1 MNARQT
7 ELAVARLVREL
18 PAELTRMGYSRE
30 TCILHT
36 RYAVDAL
43 RELGVRARPL
53 AARVMVG
60 NAEWRRIAEELG
72 HWPQHIE
79 WTPETWC
86 IGIGFGPDPRKER
99 PGYDAHVIAVVN
111 ERWALDLTIDQ
122 ASRPQHGINLS
133 PHYWPVTPAFLR
145 GDQPAQ
151 FRRQRHRRSH
161 VHYDAMPDDRGFL
174 SVPTGV
180 WRCRRRDRR
189 APGEQGG
196 SMKLRV
202 TLTAE
207 VEVPEEFMSTGS

>member
-18 PAELTRMGYSRE
+18 PAELTRMGYARK

-43 RELGVRARPL
+43 RILGVRARPM

-60 NAEWRRIAEELG
+60 NAEWRRIAQEVG

-86 IGIGFGPDPRKER
+86 L
-99 PGYDAHVIAVVN
+99 AIAD
-111 ERWALDLTIDQ
+111 ERWGVDLTIDQ

-145 GDQPAQ
+145 GEEPAQ
-151 FRRQRHRRSH
+151 FLVNGESH
-161 VHYDAMPDDRGFL
+161 VHYDAMPADRGFL
-174 SVPTGV
+174 LVPD
-180 WRCRRRDRR
+180 WRLARRDGVAARMADELR
-189 APGEQGG
+189 A
-196 SMKLRV
+196 V
-202 TLTAE
+202 AA
-207 VEVPEEFMSTGS
+207 

>member
-18 PAELTRMGYSRE
+18 PAELTRMGYARK

-43 RELGVRARPL
+43 RILGVRARPM

-60 NAEWRRIAEELG
+60 NAEWRRIAQEVG

-86 IGIGFGPDPRKER
+86 LGIGFGPDPREER
-99 PGYDAHVIAVVN
+99 PGYNAHVIAIAD
-111 ERWALDLTIDQ
+111 ERWGVDLTIDQ

-145 GDQPAQ
+145 GEEPAQ
-151 FRRQRHRRSH
+151 FLVNGESH
-161 VHYDAMPDDRGFL
+161 VHYDAMPADRGFL
-174 SVPTGV
+174 LVPD
-180 WRCRRRDRR
+180 WRLARRDGVAARMADELR
-189 APGEQGG
+189 A
-196 SMKLRV
+196 V
-202 TLTAE
+202 AA
-207 VEVPEEFMSTGS
+207 